1 MKDCMNTFE
10 RKVLNFIRE
19 KAMAESGDT
28 VIVGLSGG
36 ADSVALISVLSEL
49 KSVLGISIYALH
61 VNHGIRGK
69 AADADE
75 NFAKELCERLQV
87 PFESVYVDVPAIA
100 KKEKLTEEE
109 AGRMA
114 RYSAFAEAARKL
126 SGSRSKGAG
135 ETNEKEQTEKQPER
149 ENGRDAASCI
159 EENGRAFGSRSKGA
173 GETNEKEQT
182 EKQPERENGRDAASC
197 IEENSGKLCVGGGI
211 KIAVAHHEND
221 VAETLLMNLAR
232 GTGLKGA
239 SSIRPVRGNI
249 IRPLLCVTRQE
260 IEEYLAEKGL
270 TFCTD
275 LTNLENDHTRNV
287 VRNLILPEL
296 TDKVNSQTID
306 HFVRAAESFA
316 EADEYI
322 AEVVERRFSEMAMPL
337 REPKSTYAD
346 VRRTESV
353 PASSGEIETAPA
365 TADVRSTVQVLEKDI
380 NIKED
385 HSAEKIENITENQ
398 LTETKEKIAESQ
410 STEIKE
416 KAKEHQVSE
425 KNKVL
430 SAPRLPSGYA
440 IDQAEFL
447 KEPGI
452 IRRGIILLAIEKVV
466 GTRKDITERHLRAAE
481 ELFSGRAGSG
491 SINLPY
497 GLVAARSYEKLQ
509 IRLCTEPV
517 RLQGSRRLSDA
528 KHDKKHSKCNLPDM
542 KPVEED
548 SHNRPAT
555 TETDGSTDHNRPA
568 DAEKDNAAAQ
578 RCSSGTNPGRRPMDN
593 EQGTL
598 PPSPCIPIELAPG
611 QEMSILIPGL
621 GDVQIAVFP
630 YDREKEI
637 PRETYTKWFDYD
649 RIQEVVFRT
658 GDRGDVLEI
667 EQNGSIAAKRLSKFM
682 TDIKLPRDERDSQY
696 ILADG
701 NRVLWVVGYRIG
713 ASFKVTD
720 RTENIL
726 AVKIIP
732 EVE

>member
-1 MKDCMNTFE
+1 MSTTGVKRDAWRRHQYGFVWVCAFPLSRALGEVLSSLVRATKDCMNTFE

-19 KAMAESGDT
+19 KAMAESGDC

-36 ADSVALISVLSEL
+36 ADSVALISVLSEI
-49 KSVLGISIYALH
+49 KSVLGIGIYALH

-87 PFESVYVDVPAIA
+87 PFESVYADVPAIA

-109 AGRMA
+109 AGRKA
-114 RYSAFAEAARKL
+114 RYSAFAETARKL
-126 SGSRSKGAG
+126 SGSRRKGAG
-135 ETNEKEQTEKQPER
+135 ETNEKEETEKQPER
-149 ENGRDAASCI
+149 INGRDAASEI
-159 EENGRAFGSRSKGA
+159 EENGMAVASRSTKTTK
-173 GETNEKEQT
+173 TNEKEDTQ
-182 EKQPERENGRDAASC
+182 KQPERENKRDAASC

-232 GTGLKGA
+232 GTGLRGA

-249 IRPLLCVTRQE
+249 IRPLLCVTRVE

-306 HFVRAAESFA
+306 HFVRAAEAFA

-322 AEVVERRFSEMAMPL
+322 AEVVERRFSEMAKPL
-337 REPKSTYAD
+337 RGPGSAYAGI
-346 VRRTESV
+346 RRTESV
-353 PASSGEIETAPA
+353 PASDGMIETAPA
-365 TADVRSTVQVLEKDI
+365 TADGRSTVQVLEKDI

-410 STEIKE
+410 STEI
-416 KAKEHQVSE
+416 HQVSE

-430 SAPRLPSGYA
+430 SASPLLSGYA
-440 IDQAEFL
+440 INQAEFL

-497 GLVAARSYEKLQ
+497 GLVAARSYERLQ
-509 IRLCTEPV
+509 IRLCTEPH
-517 RLQGSRRLSDA
+517 SR
-528 KHDKKHSKCNLPDM
+528 
-542 KPVEED
+542 
-548 SHNRPAT
+548 AT
-555 TETDGSTDHNRPA
+555 
-568 DAEKDNAAAQ
+568 
-578 RCSSGTNPGRRPMDN
+578 DN

-598 PPSPCIPIELAPG
+598 PPSPRIPIELAPE
-611 QEMSILIPGL
+611 QEMSISIPGL
-621 GDVQIAVFP
+621 GDAQIAVFA

-658 GDRGDVLEI
+658 RDSRDVLEI
-667 EQNGSIAAKRLSKFM
+667 EQNGSIVAKSLSKFM

-701 NRVLWVVGYRIG
+701 NRVLWVIGYRIG
-713 ASFKVTD
+713 ASVKVTD